1 MMTFLGTTMFNKP
14 PRQVTNSNLSFFFAI
29 RIRRCTYLG
38 NREHRTYLPRYAK
51 LLQKAT
57 SFYNINLFILI
68 KKRSYQLS
76 NWHWKH
82 QIIHLIYAIVSWSL
96 PLTCVN
102 LSKVALGIVE
112 KNLQMPRNLDDNKKL
127 IPPVE
132 YQYSGRENTSY
143 SEIPL

>member
-68 KKRSYQLS
+68 KKTVIPTLKLTLEASNYSPHLRHCQLVTS
-76 NWHWKH
+76 SDVCEFVKSC
-82 QIIHLIYAIVSWSL
+82 IRY
-96 PLTCVN
+96 CR
-102 LSKVALGIVE
+102 E
-112 KNLQMPRNLDDNKKL
+112 NLQMPRNLDDNKKL

-143 SEIPL
+143 TEIPL

>member
-1 MMTFLGTTMFNKP
+1 MTFLGTTMFNKP

-68 KKRSYQLS
+68 EKRSYQLS

-143 SEIPL
+143 TEIPL